1 MPYELV
7 VIGASWGGLDAVGR
21 LLSALPDDFPVP
33 IAIAQHRGPDSDDG
47 ALERTL
53 SRRAGRPVQEVED
66 KDPILRGG
74 VYVAPAQYHL
84 LIEKAAFALSVEARV
99 QYSRPSIDVLF
110 ESAAEAYR
118 DELIGIVLTG
128 ANRDGAAGL
137 ARVKQRGGC
146 AVVEDPATATNSAMP
161 AAAIAAT
168 PVDRVLSLGDI
179 APFLVGLH
187 QRQDELVRRASR

>member
-84 LIEKAAFALSVEARV
+84 LIQKAAFALSVEARV

-146 AVVEDPATATNSAMP
+146 AVVEDPPTATNSAMP

-168 PVDRVLSLGDI
+168 QVDRVLSLGDI

-187 QRQDELVRRASR
+187 QRQDEMIRRASR

>member
-21 LLSALPDDFPVP
+21 LLSALPDDFPGP

-146 AVVEDPATATNSAMP
+146 AVVEDPATSTNSAMP

-187 QRQDELVRRASR
+187 PRQDELIRRVPR

>member
-187 QRQDELVRRASR
+187 QRQDELIRRAPR

>member
-33 IAIAQHRGPDSDDG
+33 IAIAQHRGPDSDNG

-187 QRQDELVRRASR
+187 QRQDELIRRAPR

>member
-187 QRQDELVRRASR
+187 QRQDEMIRRASR